1 MLRARE
7 LRERTVGSIPLDMVP
22 GYSGVFLPGKAPA
35 GLERSKLLKLLDL
48 VVEFGN
54 GMFGDTTRRV
64 HGMTRG
70 NLSLDVYCAF

>member
-1 MLRARE
+1 
-7 LRERTVGSIPLDMVP
+7 VGC
-22 GYSGVFLPGKAPA
+22 FLPGKAPA

-48 VVEFGN
+48 VVESGN

>member
-1 MLRARE
+1 
-7 LRERTVGSIPLDMVP
+7 VGC
-22 GYSGVFLPGKAPA
+22 FLPGKALA